1 MMADKTGIE
10 WTDATWNPVTGCA
23 KVSAGC
29 KHCYA
34 ERNWGR
40 LQQLSPLAAITDRC
54 SGRSPMRA
62 SQSRLK
68 ASPLAHRGR
77 SRVAVLPGQETV
89 DGRLRHATALFE
101 RVSVLVSQCHQG
113 FQ

>member
-1 MMADKTGIE
+1 MAALDAAYWAKAMALADVYDAMTQKRREE
-10 WTDATWNPVTGCA
+10 WSVTT
-23 KVSAGC
+23 
-29 KHCYA
+29 
-34 ERNWGR
+34 E
-40 LQQLSPLAAITDRC
+40 LAFRQAVR
-54 SGRSPMRA
+54 
-62 SQSRLK
+62 